1 MTKRTS
7 KTMAESRE
15 YPAALKAKVALEA
28 LREEHTIAEIA
39 SRHGIHPNLVTSWK
53 KQARESMTEV
63 FAGGA
68 GCREAS
74 EERRIQE
81 LHAKI
86 GELTVERDFLAK
98 GLAR

>member
-1 MTKRTS
+1 MSKRR
-7 KTMAESRE
+7 K

-39 SRHGIHPNLVTSWK
+39 SRHGIHPNLVTNWK
-53 KQARESMTEV
+53 RQAKESMTDV
-63 FAGGA
+63 FSGGSKR
-68 GCREAS
+68 REAS